1 MDENINKKTTIF
13 ETKEFK
19 LLFNLLE
26 KAEQI
31 LSIINLSDVSI
42 SKYNT
47 LKKITF
53 EMLQLEF
60 KPLEKKYLPGAGQ
73 SGQNNNNQNINNDSI
88 YMLYFQN
95 FKKTMLI
102 ELILKFIQNYN
113 NINEEQ
119 DLNDYLN
126 SLNEIFNLSIDT
138 ICNKTLNDISYG
150 IKLEESN
157 IPSLFTKVDQI
168 FVNSFNNIKQ
178 MKMNYENE
186 LMQLKENFNRDL
198 SELKNNLDKN
208 PGVGKKNNII
218 KNKNKELNEKQ
229 NYYLEKMSLLIDESY
244 EKYKQEYHN
253 INNNKSIACKDGIY
267 DHDIMKLEFIKNV
280 LDDFFSHNKN
290 NELKNTPKDNNRINN
305 ISYDDNNIMHNN
317 ELMREIFSFLPEI
330 QKENNIF
337 HKNFNDLMNYI
348 STNVEGKVI

>member
-1 MDENINKKTTIF
+1 
-13 ETKEFK
+13 
-19 LLFNLLE
+19 
-26 KAEQI
+26 
-31 LSIINLSDVSI
+31 
-42 SKYNT
+42 
-47 LKKITF
+47 
-53 EMLQLEF
+53 
-60 KPLEKKYLPGAGQ
+60 
-73 SGQNNNNQNINNDSI
+73 
-88 YMLYFQN
+88 
-95 FKKTMLI
+95 
-102 ELILKFIQNYN
+102 
-113 NINEEQ
+113 
-119 DLNDYLN
+119 
-126 SLNEIFNLSIDT
+126 
-138 ICNKTLNDISYG
+138 
-150 IKLEESN
+150 
-157 IPSLFTKVDQI
+157 
-168 FVNSFNNIKQ
+168 

-198 SELKNNLDKN
+198 SELKNNLDKS

-229 NYYLEKMSLLIDESY
+229 KYYLEKMSLLIDESY

-253 INNNKSIACKDGIY
+253 INNHKSIACKDGIY

-290 NELKNTPKDNNRINN
+290 NELKSTHKDNNRINN
-305 ISYDDNNIMHNN
+305 ISYDDNNMIYNN